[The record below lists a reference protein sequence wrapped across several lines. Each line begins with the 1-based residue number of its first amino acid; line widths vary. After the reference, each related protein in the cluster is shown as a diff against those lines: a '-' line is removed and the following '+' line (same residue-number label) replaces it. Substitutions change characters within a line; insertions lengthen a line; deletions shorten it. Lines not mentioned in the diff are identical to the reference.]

1 MSDYQRFIAYVYE
14 YQKSKKG
21 SNCGFLKVE
30 VRKQRC
36 AIEVHLHCP
45 GITPGTSCNIY
56 GFLRKDG
63 LINGFLLGSCETHE
77 DTIECL
83 IETDPLNM
91 GNSGIPLDKMG
102 GMILTTL
109 TGGFYG
115 TEWDDQSIR
124 PENFT
129 ELKQPEPTEPSVVPE
144 QPELEQPESEQP
156 ESEQPESEQ
165 PPETPEH
172 PKSEIQKQSMDL
184 PPAETSEP
192 EEVPT
197 EPAARPEPVP
207 ISFGESFV
215 PFTDGEFI
223 NARKIHPK
231 ELRYFSR
238 RGNALQAN
246 RFLQY
251 GYYNFGH
258 LLLAQNPDG
267 QYILG
272 IPGGYNQQERF
283 MAGMFGFPYFKES
296 PVIRLS
302 RHKGGYWYRL
312 INAPDSH

>member
-14 YQKSKKG
+14 YQKSKKS
-21 SNCGFLKVE
+21 SNCGFLKIE

-36 AIEVHLHCP
+36 IIEVHMHCP
-45 GITPGTSCNIY
+45 GIPPGTSCNIY

-63 LINGFLLGSCETHE
+63 LINGFLLGSCETLE
-77 DTIECL
+77 DAIECL
-83 IETDPLNM
+83 IETDSVNM

-109 TGGFYG
+109 AGGFYG
-115 TEWDDQSIR
+115 TEWDDQSIH

-129 ELKQPEPTEPSVVPE
+129 ELKQPES
-144 QPELEQPESEQP
+144 EL
-156 ESEQPESEQ
+156 
-165 PPETPEH
+165 
-172 PKSEIQKQSMDL
+172 QKQSTDL
-184 PPAETSEP
+184 PLTETNEP
-192 EEVPT
+192 EGAPTEPT

-207 ISFGESFV
+207 ISFGEAFT

-238 RGNALQAN
+238 RGNALHGN

-258 LLLAQNPDG
+258 LLLAQSPDS

-272 IPGGYNQQERF
+272 IPGGYDQQERF

-296 PVIRLS
+296 PVIRLP

-312 INAPDSH
+312 INAPDFH